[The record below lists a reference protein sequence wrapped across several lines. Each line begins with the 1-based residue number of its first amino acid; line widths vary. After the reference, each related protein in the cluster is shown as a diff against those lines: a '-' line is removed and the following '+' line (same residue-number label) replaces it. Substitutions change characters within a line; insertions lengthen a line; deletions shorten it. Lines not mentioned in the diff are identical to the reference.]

1 MDYLDMTVIND
12 MERPERGS
20 VDYSFGLLREF
31 SVSREETAMGFSFSA
46 SASRK
51 SSIDITPF
59 VSKEY
64 ASKESPVNFMFEDYD
79 SEVPSFE
86 LTPSV
91 VSTLLPSVCGAGLP
105 VVNASNAMPVVNA
118 SNAMPVVN
126 ASNAMPVVNASS
138 AMPVVNT
145 NNASPVVNAS
155 SAMPVVN
162 TNNASPVVNASS
174 ALPVVNT
181 NNASPVVNAS
191 MPVLNPTIA
200 LPIISNTAIN
210 TSTAPIL
217 PTTPQPIDSLIRE
230 RLEDL
235 KREECRKRRQK
246 RREIL
251 RIKRQ
256 KGLVSFD
263 CPVRYRQRSEQ
274 ANQRLRSSGRFV
286 SELQYID
293 A

>member
-1 MDYLDMTVIND
+1 MKMDYLDMTVIND

-105 VVNASNAMPVVNA
+105 VVNASNAM
-118 SNAMPVVN
+118 
-126 ASNAMPVVNASS
+126 
-138 AMPVVNT
+138 
-145 NNASPVVNAS
+145 PVVNAS

>member
-1 MDYLDMTVIND
+1 MDYLDMTLLND
-12 MERPERGS
+12 METHERRS
-20 VDYSFGLLREF
+20 VDYSFGLLREY
-31 SVSREETAMGFSFSA
+31 SVSREEPVMGFSLSA

-51 SSIDITPF
+51 SSIDITTF
-59 VSKEY
+59 VSKED
-64 ASKESPVNFMFEDYD
+64 ASKESPVNFVFEDYD

-91 VSTLLPSVCGAGLP
+91 VSTLCGGVSVMGDVCGDVSAVYSGVCSGVMPCASIAFTNTLP
-105 VVNASNAMPVVNA
+105 F
-118 SNAMPVVN
+118 
-126 ASNAMPVVNASS
+126 
-138 AMPVVNT
+138 T
-145 NNASPVVNAS
+145 N
-155 SAMPVVN
+155 
-162 TNNASPVVNASS
+162 
-174 ALPVVNT
+174 ALPTVCPDT
-181 NNASPVVNAS
+181 
-191 MPVLNPTIA
+191 
-200 LPIISNTAIN
+200 
-210 TSTAPIL
+210 L
-217 PTTPQPIDSLIRE
+217 PTVNNPVPTLSTSQPIDTLLRE
-230 RLEDL
+230 RLEGL
-235 KREECRKRRQK
+235 KKEECRKRRQK

>member
-1 MDYLDMTVIND
+1 MKMDYLDMTVIND

-105 VVNASNAMPVVNA
+105 VVNARNAMPVVNA
-118 SNAMPVVN
+118 SSAMPVVN

-138 AMPVVNT
+138 AM
-145 NNASPVVNAS
+145 
-155 SAMPVVN
+155 
-162 TNNASPVVNASS
+162 
-174 ALPVVNT
+174 PVVNT

>member
-1 MDYLDMTVIND
+1 MKMDYLDMTVIND

-59 VSKEY
+59 VSKED

-118 SNAMPVVN
+118 SSALPVVN

-138 AMPVVNT
+138 AL
-145 NNASPVVNAS
+145 PVVNARN
-155 SAMPVVN
+155 AM
-162 TNNASPVVNASS
+162 
-174 ALPVVNT
+174 PVVNT

-191 MPVLNPTIA
+191 MPVLNPTNA
-200 LPIISNTAIN
+200 LPIISN

-256 KGLVSFD
+256 KGLISFD

>member
-1 MDYLDMTVIND
+1 MTVIND

-118 SNAMPVVN
+118 SSALPVVN
-126 ASNAMPVVNASS
+126 ARNAL
-138 AMPVVNT
+138 
-145 NNASPVVNAS
+145 
-155 SAMPVVN
+155 
-162 TNNASPVVNASS
+162 PVVNASS
-174 ALPVVNT
+174 ALPVVNARNAMPVVNT

-191 MPVLNPTIA
+191 MPVLNLTNA
-200 LPIISNTAIN
+200 LPIISN

>member
-126 ASNAMPVVNASS
+126 ASNAMPVVN
-138 AMPVVNT
+138 T

-155 SAMPVVN
+155 SAM
-162 TNNASPVVNASS
+162 
-174 ALPVVNT
+174 PVVNT

>member
-1 MDYLDMTVIND
+1 MKMDYLDMTVIND

-126 ASNAMPVVNASS
+126 ASS
-138 AMPVVNT
+138 AM
-145 NNASPVVNAS
+145 
-155 SAMPVVN
+155 
-162 TNNASPVVNASS
+162 
-174 ALPVVNT
+174 PVVNT

>member
-1 MDYLDMTVIND
+1 MKMDYLDMTVIND

-105 VVNASNAMPVVNA
+105 VVNAR
-118 SNAMPVVN
+118 
-126 ASNAMPVVNASS
+126 NAMPVVNASS
-138 AMPVVNT
+138 AM
-145 NNASPVVNAS
+145 
-155 SAMPVVN
+155 
-162 TNNASPVVNASS
+162 
-174 ALPVVNT
+174 PVVNT

>member
-1 MDYLDMTVIND
+1 MKMDYLDMTVIND

-155 SAMPVVN
+155 
-162 TNNASPVVNASS
+162 
-174 ALPVVNT
+174 
-181 NNASPVVNAS
+181 

>member
-1 MDYLDMTVIND
+1 MTVIND

-126 ASNAMPVVNASS
+126 ARN

-155 SAMPVVN
+155 SAM
-162 TNNASPVVNASS
+162 
-174 ALPVVNT
+174 PVVNT

-217 PTTPQPIDSLIRE
+217 STTPQPIDSLIRE

>member
-1 MDYLDMTVIND
+1 MKMDYLDMTVIND

-59 VSKEY
+59 VSKED

-105 VVNASNAMPVVNA
+105 VVNASSAMPVVNA
-118 SNAMPVVN
+118 SSALPVVN

-138 AMPVVNT
+138 AL
-145 NNASPVVNAS
+145 PVVNARN
-155 SAMPVVN
+155 AM
-162 TNNASPVVNASS
+162 
-174 ALPVVNT
+174 PVVNT

-191 MPVLNPTIA
+191 MPVLNPTNA
-200 LPIISNTAIN
+200 LPIISN

-256 KGLVSFD
+256 KGLISFD

>member
-1 MDYLDMTVIND
+1 MDYLDMTLLND
-12 MERPERGS
+12 METHERRS
-20 VDYSFGLLREF
+20 VDYSFGLLREY
-31 SVSREETAMGFSFSA
+31 SVSREELVMGFSLSA

-51 SSIDITPF
+51 SSIDITTF
-59 VSKEY
+59 VSKED
-64 ASKESPVNFMFEDYD
+64 ASKESPVNFVFEDYD

-91 VSTLLPSVCGAGLP
+91 VSTLCGGVSVMGDVCGDVSGVYSGVCSGVMPCASGVVPCANGVMPCASIAFTNTLPSTNTLP
-105 VVNASNAMPVVNA
+105 F
-118 SNAMPVVN
+118 
-126 ASNAMPVVNASS
+126 
-138 AMPVVNT
+138 T
-145 NNASPVVNAS
+145 N
-155 SAMPVVN
+155 
-162 TNNASPVVNASS
+162 
-174 ALPVVNT
+174 ALPTVCPDT
-181 NNASPVVNAS
+181 
-191 MPVLNPTIA
+191 
-200 LPIISNTAIN
+200 
-210 TSTAPIL
+210 L
-217 PTTPQPIDSLIRE
+217 PTVNNPVPTLSTSQPIDTLLRE
-230 RLEDL
+230 RLEGL
-235 KREECRKRRQK
+235 KKEECRKRRQK